1 MNKKCGIINVSAAV
15 EMSQVTFKKERCYC
29 FCVCELKSTL
39 FCLKFVLTAV
49 KAWIQ
54 ELHFLT
60 LQSNVI

>member
-1 MNKKCGIINVSAAV
+1 MNKKCSIINISAAV
-15 EMSQVTFKKERCYC
+15 EKSQITFEKELCYC

-49 KAWIQ
+49 KAWIL

-60 LQSNVI
+60 LQSNAI